1 MLTRQKQIL
10 EYLSEREDASV
21 GELSEIFKVSEV
33 TIRTDLNFLA
43 DEEKIVR
50 THGRARL
57 LGERTR
63 AENSF
68 EVRKKQ
74 NFEQKIKI
82 GKEAAKL
89 VNSND
94 SLLLDSSST
103 GLAMAM
109 ALRERTDLKETTVI
123 PTGIWTAIE
132 LMGLTDINVLM
143 PSGYLRHTSG
153 SITGSPTR
161 DFFSSL
167 NIQKAFLGA
176 WGISL
181 ENGITDSHLLE
192 IELKKYIIKC
202 AEEVIVLVDGS
213 KFFQSGLASYSSI
226 ENITTLITDKT
237 APENVIKKIKKIG
250 VNVIV
255 V

>member
-1 MLTRQKQIL
+1 MFFNVNKTKKQIL

-192 IELKKYIIKC
+192 IELK
-202 AEEVIVLVDGS
+202 
-213 KFFQSGLASYSSI
+213 
-226 ENITTLITDKT
+226 NILLS
-237 APENVIKKIKKIG
+237 ALKK
-250 VNVIV
+250 
-255 V
+255 

>member
-82 GKEAAKL
+82 G
-89 VNSND
+89 NPD
-94 SLLLDSSST
+94 
-103 GLAMAM
+103 
-109 ALRERTDLKETTVI
+109 
-123 PTGIWTAIE
+123 
-132 LMGLTDINVLM
+132 
-143 PSGYLRHTSG
+143 Y
-153 SITGSPTR
+153 
-161 DFFSSL
+161 
-167 NIQKAFLGA
+167 
-176 WGISL
+176 
-181 ENGITDSHLLE
+181 
-192 IELKKYIIKC
+192 
-202 AEEVIVLVDGS
+202 
-213 KFFQSGLASYSSI
+213 
-226 ENITTLITDKT
+226 
-237 APENVIKKIKKIG
+237 
-250 VNVIV
+250 
-255 V
+255 